1 METRKYN
8 FDRPFVGL
16 DGKPLLVKGEAVI
29 MSERLGFIL
38 FNLSSMNNQLISQ
51 EKKYQAYKLM
61 RKIQAGGEIE
71 LSQDEKEI
79 IKDAASDA
87 FSVGAYGQIIDILGE

>member
-8 FDRPFVGL
+8 FDRPFVGF
-16 DGKPLLVKGEAVI
+16 DGKPVLEKGEPVI
-29 MSERLGFIL
+29 ISERLGFIL

-61 RKIQAGGEIE
+61 RKVQAGGEIE

-79 IKDAASDA
+79 IKAASSES
-87 FSVGAYGQIIDILGE
+87 FSVGAYGQIVEILGE